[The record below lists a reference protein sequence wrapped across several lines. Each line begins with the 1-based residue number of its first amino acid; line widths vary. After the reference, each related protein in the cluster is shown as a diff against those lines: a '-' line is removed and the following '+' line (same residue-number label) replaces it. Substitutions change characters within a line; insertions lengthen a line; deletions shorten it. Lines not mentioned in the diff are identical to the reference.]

1 MKQVYSFLV
10 ACACVTGSCYTV
22 LDTLLNPILS
32 DHFGFTVADN
42 SYFMFGVLVVQFGGS
57 ILLYVL

>member
-1 MKQVYSFLV
+1 MVGNYMV
-10 ACACVTGSCYTV
+10 GSGFVV

-42 SYFMFGVLVVQFGGS
+42 SYFMFGVFATLTAGS
-57 ILLYVL
+57 VLLYVPLEPS